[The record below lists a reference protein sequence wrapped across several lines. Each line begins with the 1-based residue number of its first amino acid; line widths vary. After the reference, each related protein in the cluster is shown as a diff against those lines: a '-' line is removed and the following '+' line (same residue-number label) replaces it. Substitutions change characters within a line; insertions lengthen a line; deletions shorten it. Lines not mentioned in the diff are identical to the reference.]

1 MKRIAI
7 LFSWMLPTAISAS
20 SDNRIL
26 LTQKILLTLILICF
40 NREQFS
46 ITYFFHLIANS
57 NKTIRYK
64 FLENKWT
71 LFHISETVCVI
82 FREINWK
89 LANLSLQIEADL
101 HFFKTVKERWHFL
114 FFEFITAVQSF
125 SIKSNISNI
134 FVLIVP
140 NLYYKIECST

>member
-1 MKRIAI
+1 LDAANGNFSLVWQQNLVNSKNLVNSDSH
-7 LFSWMLPTAISAS
+7 LFQSRTI
-20 SDNRIL
+20 
-26 LTQKILLTLILICF
+26 F
-40 NREQFS
+40 N
-46 ITYFFHLIANS
+46 YLFFHHIANS

-71 LFHISETVCVI
+71 LFHISATVCVI

-89 LANLSLQIEADL
+89 LANLSLQIETDL

-134 FVLIVP
+134 FILIVP
-140 NLYYKIECST
+140 NLYFKIKCST

>member
-1 MKRIAI
+1 LDAANGNFSLVWQQNLVNSKNLVNSDSH
-7 LFSWMLPTAISAS
+7 LFQSRTI
-20 SDNRIL
+20 
-26 LTQKILLTLILICF
+26 F
-40 NREQFS
+40 N
-46 ITYFFHLIANS
+46 YFFHLIANS

-101 HFFKTVKERWHFL
+101 HFFKIVKERWHFL

-125 SIKSNISNI
+125 IIKSNISNI
-134 FVLIVP
+134 FILIVP
-140 NLYYKIECST
+140 NLYFKIKCST